1 MASSAKTA
9 YTTSTTP
16 KTLRIPLDIVGLTLP
31 PSVLLSRSNMDYIY
45 TWLQSIGLVKE
56 DPPPIFPS
64 AVRHSKAGGGGK
76 ILSLSEIYRI
86 PPLASERYATAYS
99 TSETEIILGQGS
111 FGTCRLVKLVSTTA
125 PTPVTSPSFDND
137 NSAASTRTRGSTSSR
152 GSANSRPR
160 QTLSEYA
167 CKSIPKL
174 KTKDGT
180 DYTNRS
186 ILEGEVYNLCR
197 CQGHPNIVK
206 LVDVVEDRACIHLV
220 MEVCKGG
227 ELYSKVLEAKSKR
240 EKAREGQLGGGTT
253 ASDGCCLAEDKT
265 GTIEVNAGLD
275 EGVAV
280 KIVHQIISA
289 ICFCHDRNVAHRDL
303 KASNFLLKTKEPAGS
318 LCGTYSLSLPWTTR
332 IIDFGLSK
340 YVPPRSSPPPP
351 PTRSSTVLHPTND
364 EDDDEDEAG
373 VQNPND
379 DTAAAAVAAAAKAS
393 EKTMDTDVSSSTDS
407 HDKSCNNRSG
417 YMTSE
422 VGTPYYTAPEV
433 LTQDEYSLKC
443 DVYSVGVIAFLLLS
457 GTLPVMGR
465 DERQTVKML
474 MDPNLV
480 VKFEGEI
487 WRDGGPVSLEAREF
501 CRLLL
506 ERDPTVR
513 PTAHEALGLDWMTK
527 HFGPPPKAIT
537 RSKLIKNED
546 IVLPFLTKSKTDET
560 ADGSGSVPASNNHGT
575 ETVVVS
581 ENCF

>member
-1 MASSAKTA
+1 
-9 YTTSTTP
+9 
-16 KTLRIPLDIVGLTLP
+16 
-31 PSVLLSRSNMDYIY
+31 MDYIY
-45 TWLQSIGLVKE
+45 TWLQSIGLVKA

-64 AVRHSKAGGGGK
+64 AVRYQKGGVGK

-111 FGTCRLVKLVSTTA
+111 FGTCRLVKLVSTTTPA
-125 PTPVTSPSFDND
+125 PVTSPSFDND
-137 NSAASTRTRGSTSSR
+137 HSAESTRTRGSATSSR
-152 GSANSRPR
+152 GSTKGRPKR
-160 QTLSEYA
+160 QTFSEYA

-186 ILEGEVYNLCR
+186 ILEEEVYNLCR
-197 CQGHPNIVK
+197 CQGHPSIVK
-206 LVDVVEDRACIHLV
+206 LVDVVEDRSCIHLL

-227 ELYSKVLEAKSKR
+227 ELYSKVLEAKMKR
-240 EKAREGQLGGGTT
+240 KKASEGQLDGGGGTT
-253 ASDGCCLAEDKT
+253 ASDGCSSSEDKNN
-265 GTIEVNAGLD
+265 TIELNAGLD

-280 KIVHQIISA
+280 KIIHQILSA
-289 ICFCHDRNVAHRDL
+289 VCYCHDRNVAHRDL

-364 EDDDEDEAG
+364 DDDDDEEANEEYDEDTGDAAG
-373 VQNPND
+373 
-379 DTAAAAVAAAAKAS
+379 KAT
-393 EKTMDTDVSSSTDS
+393 EKTVTDVSSSYDS
-407 HDKSCNNRSG
+407 HDELCKNRSG
-417 YMTSE
+417 HMTSE

-443 DVYSVGVIAFLLLS
+443 DVYSVGVIAFLVLS

-480 VKFEGEI
+480 IKFEGDV
-487 WRDGGPVSLEAREF
+487 WRKNEPISLEAREF
-501 CRLLL
+501 CKLLL

-513 PTAHEALGLDWMTK
+513 PTAREALGLDWMTK
-527 HFGPPPKAIT
+527 HFGPPPKVST
-537 RSKLIKNED
+537 RSRLIKNED
-546 IVLPFLTKSKTDET
+546 IVLPFLSKKTDGT
-560 ADGSGSVPASNNHGT
+560 ADGSVPAASNSNGT
-575 ETVVVS
+575 ETVVDS
-581 ENCF
+581 ANCF